1 MPVGWNPFKPST
13 KKRSEKKK
21 KDYMTDEE
29 YDRLTGPEI
38 QTRRNKAWYE
48 SAVGSLFDTMDYF
61 HLPGAGERKWER
73 GLLEKVAI
81 AKDRENKKKELSKYT
96 PEAIAA
102 AEQRAEQRRMDAN
115 ARLNSI
121 STNSDTSKLP
131 TGNYDEFDMLRQ
143 DIKRNIADREFEYR
157 TIIGPTDD

>member
-1 MPVGWNPFKPST
+1 M
-13 KKRSEKKK
+13 
-21 KDYMTDEE
+21 
-29 YDRLTGPEI
+29 
-38 QTRRNKAWYE
+38 
-48 SAVGSLFDTMDYF
+48 
-61 HLPGAGERKWER
+61 
-73 GLLEKVAI
+73 AI

-102 AEQRAEQRRMDAN
+102 AEQRAEQRRIDAN
-115 ARLNSI
+115 TRLNSI

-131 TGNYDEFDMLRQ
+131 IGNYDEFDMLRQ